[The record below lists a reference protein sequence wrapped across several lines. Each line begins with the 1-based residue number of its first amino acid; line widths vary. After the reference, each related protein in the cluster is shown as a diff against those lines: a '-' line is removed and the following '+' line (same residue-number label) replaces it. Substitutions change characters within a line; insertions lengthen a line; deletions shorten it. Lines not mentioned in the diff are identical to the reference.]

1 MPETTELDTSTPEVS
16 ETVVD
21 PNTPTFGVKIDGEEH
36 QVTMGELQSG
46 YQRQSDYTRKTQEL
60 ARERERLAQGEA
72 IVQALESDPQGAV
85 TALADAFGV
94 GVTGNPNGTTDYMVE
109 DVDVDPDEVRL
120 RRIES
125 SIEDQNRAWRQ
136 QNLQGEIIN
145 LQDKFQTPIDQANL
159 FAHAL
164 KHNIGNLEAAYTHMT
179 YGDMQKKAQNAD
191 IVDEKRAATIV
202 DSTSGSTSGNVERAP
217 SAVQSIRDAYML
229 AREQT

>member
-1 MPETTELDTSTPEVS
+1 MLETTELDTSTPEVS

-21 PNTPTFGVKIDGEEH
+21 PHTPTYGVKIDGEEH
-36 QVTMGELQSG
+36 QVTLGELQSG

-94 GVTGNPNGTTDYMVE
+94 GITGNPNGTTDMVE

-136 QNLQGEIIN
+136 QNLQGE
-145 LQDKFQTPIDQANL
+145 LVTLEQKFNAPIDQSAL

-179 YGDMQKKAQNAD
+179 YGDMQRKAQNAD
-191 IVDEKRAATIV
+191 IVEEKRAATVV
-202 DSTSGSTSGNVERAP
+202 DSSSGTPSGNVERAT
-217 SAVQSIRDAYML
+217 SAVKSIRDAYML
-229 AREQT
+229 AREQI

>member
-1 MPETTELDTSTPEVS
+1 MPETMELDTSTPAVS

-21 PNTPTFGVKIDGEEH
+21 PNSPTFAVKIDGEEH
-36 QVTMGELQSG
+36 QVTMDELQSG

-94 GVTGNPNGTTDYMVE
+94 GITGNQNGTTDMVE
-109 DVDVDPDEVRL
+109 DVDMDPDESRL

-136 QNLQGEIIN
+136 QNLQGE
-145 LQDKFQTPIDQANL
+145 LSTLEQKFNAPIDQSAL

-179 YGDMQKKAQNAD
+179 YGDMQRKAQNAD
-191 IVDEKRAATIV
+191 IVDEKRAAMVV
-202 DSTSGSTSGNVERAP
+202 DSSSGTPSGNVERATN
-217 SAVQSIRDAYML
+217 AVQSIRDAYML

>member
-1 MPETTELDTSTPEVS
+1 MPETMELDTSTPEVS
-16 ETVVD
+16 EQTVVD
-21 PNTPTFGVKIDGEEH
+21 PHTPTFGVKIDGEEH

-72 IVQALESDPQGAV
+72 IVQALEADPQGAV

-94 GVTGNPNGTTDYMVE
+94 GITGNQESTSNTEEVE
-109 DVDVDPDEVRL
+109 LDPDEVRL
-120 RRIES
+120 RRMES

-202 DSTSGSTSGNVERAP
+202 DSPSGSTSGNVERAT

>member
-21 PNTPTFGVKIDGEEH
+21 PHTPTYGVKIDGEEH

-109 DVDVDPDEVRL
+109 DADVDPDEVRL

-136 QNLQGEIIN
+136 QNLRGE
-145 LQDKFQTPIDQANL
+145 LVTLEQKFNAPIDQSAL

-179 YGDMQKKAQNAD
+179 YGAMQRKAQNAD
-191 IVDEKRAATIV
+191 IVDEKRAATVV
-202 DSTSGSTSGNVERAP
+202 DSSSGTPSGNVERAT

-229 AREQT
+229 AREPN

>member
-21 PNTPTFGVKIDGEEH
+21 PHTPTYGVKIDGEEH
-36 QVTMGELQSG
+36 QVTLGELQSG

-94 GVTGNPNGTTDYMVE
+94 GVTGNPNGTTDMVE

-136 QNLQGEIIN
+136 QNLQGE
-145 LQDKFQTPIDQANL
+145 LVTLEQKFNAPIDQSAL

-179 YGDMQKKAQNAD
+179 YGDMQWKAQNAD
-191 IVDEKRAATIV
+191 IVEEKRAATVV
-202 DSTSGSTSGNVERAP
+202 DSSSGTPSGNVERAT

-229 AREQT
+229 AREPN

>member
-21 PNTPTFGVKIDGEEH
+21 PHTPTYGVKIDGEEH
-36 QVTMGELQSG
+36 QVTLGELQSG

-94 GVTGNPNGTTDYMVE
+94 GVTGNPNGTTDMVE

-136 QNLQGEIIN
+136 QNLQGE
-145 LQDKFQTPIDQANL
+145 LVTLEQKFNAPIDQSAL

-179 YGDMQKKAQNAD
+179 YGDMQRKAQNAD
-191 IVDEKRAATIV
+191 IVEEKRAATVV
-202 DSTSGSTSGNVERAP
+202 DSSSGTPSGNVERAT

-229 AREQT
+229 AREPN

>member
-1 MPETTELDTSTPEVS
+1 MPETMELDTSTPDVS

-21 PNTPTFGVKIDGEEH
+21 PNSPTFGVKIDGEEH
-36 QVTMGELQSG
+36 QVTLNELQSG

-94 GVTGNPNGTTDYMVE
+94 GITGNLSNTTGMVE
-109 DVDVDPDEVRL
+109 DVDMDPDESRL

-136 QNLQGEIIN
+136 QNLQGE
-145 LQDKFQTPIDQANL
+145 LSTLEQKFNAPIDQNAL

-164 KHNIGNLEAAYTHMT
+164 KHSIGNLEAAYTHMT
-179 YGDMQKKAQNAD
+179 YGDMQRKAQNAD
-191 IVDEKRAATIV
+191 IVDEKRAATVV
-202 DSTSGSTSGNVERAP
+202 DSSSGSPSGNVERATN
-217 SAVQSIRDAYML
+217 AVQSIRDAYML

>member
-1 MPETTELDTSTPEVS
+1 MPETMELDTSTPEVS
-16 ETVVD
+16 EQTVVD
-21 PNTPTFGVKIDGEEH
+21 PHTPTFGVKIDGEEH

-72 IVQALESDPQGAV
+72 IVQALEADPQGAV

-94 GVTGNPNGTTDYMVE
+94 GITGNQDSTSDTE
-109 DVDVDPDEVRL
+109 EVDLDPDEVRL
-120 RRIES
+120 RRMES

-202 DSTSGSTSGNVERAP
+202 DSTSGSTSGNVERAT

>member
-1 MPETTELDTSTPEVS
+1 MPETMELDTSTPDVS

-21 PNTPTFGVKIDGEEH
+21 PNSPTFGVKIDGEEH

-72 IVQALESDPQGAV
+72 IVQALEADPQGAV

-94 GVTGNPNGTTDYMVE
+94 GITGNQDSTSNTE
-109 DVDVDPDEVRL
+109 EVDLDPDEVRL

-136 QNLQGEIIN
+136 QNLQGE
-145 LQDKFQTPIDQANL
+145 LSTLEHKFNAPIDQSAL

-179 YGDMQKKAQNAD
+179 YGAMQRKAQNAD
-191 IVDEKRAATIV
+191 IVDEKRAATVV
-202 DSTSGSTSGNVERAP
+202 DSSSGTPSGNVERATN
-217 SAVQSIRDAYML
+217 AVQSIRDAYML
-229 AREQT
+229 AREPN